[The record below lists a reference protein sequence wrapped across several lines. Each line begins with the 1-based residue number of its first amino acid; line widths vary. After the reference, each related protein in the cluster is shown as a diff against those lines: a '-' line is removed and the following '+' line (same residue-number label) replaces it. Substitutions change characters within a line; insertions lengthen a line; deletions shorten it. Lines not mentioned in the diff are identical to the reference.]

1 MPAVRLNSR
10 LRVMWKIHRFVL
22 RATRGRVGSRIGS
35 MMVLLLETTGNKSG
49 ELRSVGLSHLARDG
63 RYFVVASYAGEDRD
77 PAWAKNLRAEPKAT
91 VTIAGRSF
99 PVVAR
104 ILEGDEREAMFRRFV
119 EADPAYGE
127 YTERTTREIPVFE
140 LRPEGS

>member
-10 LRVMWKIHRFVL
+10 LRAMWKIHRFLL
-22 RATRGRVGSRIGS
+22 RATRGRVGSRLGG
-35 MMVLLLETTGNKSG
+35 MNVLLLETTGNKSG
-49 ELRSVGLSHLARDG
+49 QLRSVGLFHLEQDG

-91 VTIAGRSF
+91 VTVAGRSC

-127 YTERTTREIPVFE
+127 YTGRTTREIPVFE
-140 LRPEGS
+140 LRPESS